1 MEDRYAPVLVGVLKA
16 PRDLEFARAGWYR
29 IPVHRL
35 PRRGLE
41 ARYIAFYQTRTFGP
55 EGGAVRYVAP
65 VLSWE
70 VLRRQDLLPEEP
82 EHPRAEAL
90 YYRVRLGP
98 LERLVPPIVSGRWRR
113 FAFILTHRQRL
124 YEARELCD
132 LVHGTRWQE
141 SLWKALRRAGLMV

>member
-1 MEDRYAPVLVGVLKA
+1 MGDRYATVLVAVLKA

-29 IPVHRL
+29 IPVDRL
-35 PRRGLE
+35 PERGLG
-41 ARYIAFYQTRTFGP
+41 ARYIAFYQPRTFGP

-70 VLRRQDLLPEEP
+70 VARRRDLLPEEP

-98 LERLVPPIVSGRWRR
+98 LERLVPPVLPGAWRR
-113 FAFILTHRQRL
+113 FAFIVTHRERL
-124 YEARELCD
+124 YEARELRD
-132 LVHGTRWQE
+132 LVHGTRWEE
-141 SLWKALRRAGLMV
+141 SLWKALRRAGVLA